1 MLVAYVDTTQITYV
15 LEALP
20 QSAQIVKPAMLE
32 SLGMK
37 LLKSWEKR
45 GDEGEEDQEKQATQ
59 HF

>member
-1 MLVAYVDTTQITYV
+1 MLAAYVDTTPITYV

-45 GDEGEEDQEKQATQ
+45 GDERQKHQEKQATQ
-59 HF
+59 RF

>member
-1 MLVAYVDTTQITYV
+1 MLAAYVDTMPITYV

-20 QSAQIVKPAMLE
+20 QSAQIVKPTMLE

-45 GDEGEEDQEKQATQ
+45 ADEGEEDQEKQATQ
-59 HF
+59 RF

>member
-1 MLVAYVDTTQITYV
+1 MLAAYVDTTPITYA

-20 QSAQIVKPAMLE
+20 QSAQIVKPTMLE

-45 GDEGEEDQEKQATQ
+45 ADEGEEDQEKQATQ
-59 HF
+59 RF

>member
-1 MLVAYVDTTQITYV
+1 MLAAYVDTTPITYV

-37 LLKSWEKR
+37 LLKSWKKR
-45 GDEGEEDQEKQATQ
+45 ADEGEEDQEKQATQ
-59 HF
+59 YF

>member
-1 MLVAYVDTTQITYV
+1 MLAPYVDTTPITYA

-37 LLKSWEKR
+37 LLKSWKKR
-45 GDEGEEDQEKQATQ
+45 ADEGEEDQEKQATQ
-59 HF
+59 RF